1 MTLVNTANYLVSK
14 GHDISI
20 CEWHRIGV
28 NANSRLDER
37 VKRLY
42 IERSGKW
49 DIGIW
54 VRMVSL
60 LLRLRP
66 TIVHGADFTSNLF
79 SVLCGRLSRVHAIV
93 VGMHGVVDAF
103 VPWKVFIQRFLY
115 RFVHKIHCVS
125 WAVAKKMR
133 TEIGVPDELIKV
145 IYNGVDLDLFEP
157 KSQSNQGPSVV
168 GCVGD
173 FYSRVKGHNYLIESL
188 PHILAVKPNT
198 ALWLVGDGVLR
209 FELERKVQ
217 ELGVEDNV
225 IFCGRQE
232 NVAPYYRKFDVLV
245 LPSISEAFG
254 LVLIEAMATGIPVV
268 ASKVEGPAEIIED
281 KENGTLVP
289 PCDSIAIAEA
299 VVQILEDKCMCERYV
314 KNGIAKVRGKF
325 SCNVIGQEYED
336 LYFEILRS
344 INRI

>member
-60 LLRLRP
+60 LLRLKP
-66 TIVHGADFTSNLF
+66 TIVHSADFTSNLF

-125 WAVAKKMR
+125 WA
-133 TEIGVPDELIKV
+133 
-145 IYNGVDLDLFEP
+145 
-157 KSQSNQGPSVV
+157 
-168 GCVGD
+168 
-173 FYSRVKGHNYLIESL
+173 
-188 PHILAVKPNT
+188 
-198 ALWLVGDGVLR
+198 
-209 FELERKVQ
+209 
-217 ELGVEDNV
+217 
-225 IFCGRQE
+225 
-232 NVAPYYRKFDVLV
+232 
-245 LPSISEAFG
+245 
-254 LVLIEAMATGIPVV
+254 
-268 ASKVEGPAEIIED
+268 
-281 KENGTLVP
+281 
-289 PCDSIAIAEA
+289 
-299 VVQILEDKCMCERYV
+299 
-314 KNGIAKVRGKF
+314 
-325 SCNVIGQEYED
+325 
-336 LYFEILRS
+336 
-344 INRI
+344 